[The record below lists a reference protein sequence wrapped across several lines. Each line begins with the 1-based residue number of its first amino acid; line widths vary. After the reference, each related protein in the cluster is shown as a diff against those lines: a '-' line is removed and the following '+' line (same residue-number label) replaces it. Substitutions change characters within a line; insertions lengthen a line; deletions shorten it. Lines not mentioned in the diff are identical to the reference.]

1 MKLIKF
7 DIKIIVIFSFS
18 LFTINFLGA
27 QELQSLI
34 SESLLNSPKIK
45 KFELQYR
52 IASEKVNEVN
62 TLPNT
67 DFGVGYFV
75 SEPETRTGA
84 QRFKVSIKQRLPW
97 FGSITARENYIN
109 SLAFTKYEDITIAK
123 RKLIVSVSKSY
134 YKLATNTAKKA
145 ILNNNIKLLKTY
157 ETLAL
162 KSVEVGKASVV
173 DVLLLQIRT
182 NEIQQLIRFLEQQ
195 YISEQTNFNKLLN
208 RDKDTAINTLNALDI
223 PSVDFEMNPEKLV
236 FHPELLKYD
245 KLYQSIE
252 KSELLNQK
260 ENKPTIGFGL
270 DYVNVSNRTDL
281 NFSDNGKDILMPM
294 LSISIPIFNTTYK
307 SKTKQNELQQQEF
320 LVQKQDRLNALE
332 VLLDNAINNRVFA
345 RVSYETQVKNLKQAK
360 NAEEILVKNYETGMI
375 DFKEILDIQEL
386 QLKFEMNTIESVN
399 NFFIQITIIN
409 NLTQQL

>member
-34 SESLLNSPKIK
+34 SESLVNSPKIK

-195 YISEQTNFNKLLN
+195 YISEQTNFNKFLN

-345 RVSYETQVKNLKQAK
+345 RVSYETQVKNMKQAK
-360 NAEEILVKNYETGMI
+360 NAKEILVKNYETGMI

-399 NFFIQITIIN
+399 NYFIQTTIIN
-409 NLTQQL
+409 YLAQ